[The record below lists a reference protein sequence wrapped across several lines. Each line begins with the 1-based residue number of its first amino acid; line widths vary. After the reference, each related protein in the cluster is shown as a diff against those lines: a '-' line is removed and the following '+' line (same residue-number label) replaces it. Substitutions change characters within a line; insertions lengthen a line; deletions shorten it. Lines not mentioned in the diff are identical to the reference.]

1 MMTRDEATTLTHLIH
16 LIRRDWDEAGIMAAL
31 ATARDRGDALD
42 VAHAALYAAGDRAN
56 RTPAIIP
63 LAGEH
68 WMRGHALGTTS
79 YRDERC
85 AEPGHQSYPRHNCGL
100 CRSEQ
105 LARRDD
111 VPPPE
116 PARRI
121 DPDRRREL
129 AAAARAAA
137 RIPVTLGIGGPDVGH
152 VTAVDGDVVTMEITD
167 PDTIAKISPPARPGS
182 YSIDPAWSPTAGL
195 PDDADEPTDPSL
207 RRRLDGDV
215 L

>member
-1 MMTRDEATTLTHLIH
+1 MMTRDEATTLAHLIH
-16 LIRRDWDEAGIMAAL
+16 LLRRDWDEAGIMAAL

-85 AEPGHQSYPRHNCGL
+85 EEPGHQSYPRHNCGL

-105 LARRDD
+105 LARADD

-129 AAAARAAA
+129 AAQARAAA
-137 RIPVTLGIGGPDVGH
+137 RRGPLDELVAESVAH
-152 VTAVDGDVVTMEITD
+152 ADRAVNDAAFRYPEHQRDGN
-167 PDTIAKISPPARPGS
+167 DTG
-182 YSIDPAWSPTAGL
+182 WSPTAGL
-195 PDDADEPTDPSL
+195 PDDVDEPTDPSL
-207 RRRLDGDV
+207 ARRLDGDV